1 MGTPPRALRLANKPP
16 SVPLTD
22 SQTARPARPSGAT
35 AGFLLLGTVLLCVG
49 LGAGLGTLIGAVTPL
64 VILGT
69 FAGFGAGFA
78 IVYSRYRTL

>member
-1 MGTPPRALRLANKPP
+1 MGTPPRALRLATKPP
-16 SVPLTD
+16 SVPITD
-22 SQTARPARPSGAT
+22 SQTPRPARPSGAT

-49 LGAGLGTLIGAVTPL
+49 IGAGLGALLDAVAPL

-78 IVYSRYRTL
+78 IVYARYRTL

>member
-1 MGTPPRALRLANKPP
+1 MDTPPRALRLAKKPP
-16 SVPLTD
+16 YVPITD
-22 SQTARPARPSGAT
+22 PKTARPARPSGAT

-49 LGAGLGTLIGAVTPL
+49 IGAGLGTLIGAVTPL